1 MCSFNVSNEGRMQSV
16 YLPDEDNEI
25 KAVKLQLDLL
35 FCSVMC
41 IFNFSY
47 CSKKVKNCTKEEA

>member
-1 MCSFNVSNEGRMQSV
+1 MQSV